1 MILRVWQTKEDCLL
15 TATCAPADIAYPT
28 DLGLLND
35 AREKSEAIIDK
46 LYVHA
51 PEGVKKPRT
60 YRKKTRKDFL
70 YVIMKR
76 NKRKQQQQ
84 RGKRKQ
90 LQYLGRNLKNIG
102 KLSAIV
108 SLTVLEK
115 NWYRNL
121 LVISELYRQQLEMK
135 NSNRKSIADR
145 LVSISQ
151 PHVRALVR
159 GKAAAKTEF
168 GMKLSLSLVDGGST
182 VEKMSWY
189 NEGCDL
195 RTNIERYYERYG
207 YYPESVHAD
216 KIYWTV
222 ANRLWCKEQGIR
234 LSGVSLGRPPK
245 EPERNSRRSRLIR
258 EDEGI
263 RNAVA
268 GKFGQGKRRF
278 GLKRIMSRLAE
289 SSKTVVSVIF
299 LVINLEQL
307 LFVHVLSFFILFKLS
322 LQEQKWLLGSLN
334 RHYHYDGNMELTRVP
349 VAW

>member
-1 MILRVWQTKEDCLL
+1 
-15 TATCAPADIAYPT
+15 
-28 DLGLLND
+28 
-35 AREKSEAIIDK
+35 
-46 LYVHA
+46 
-51 PEGVKKPRT
+51 
-60 YRKKTRKDFL
+60 
-70 YVIMKR
+70 
-76 NKRKQQQQ
+76 
-84 RGKRKQ
+84 
-90 LQYLGRNLKNIG
+90 
-102 KLSAIV
+102 
-108 SLTVLEK
+108 
-115 NWYRNL
+115 
-121 LVISELYRQQLEMK
+121 MK
-135 NSNRKSIADR
+135 NSNKKSIADR

-195 RTNIERYYERYG
+195 RTNIERYHERYG

-222 ANRLWCKEQGIR
+222 ANRLWCKEQ
-234 LSGVSLGRPPK
+234 
-245 EPERNSRRSRLIR
+245 
-258 EDEGI
+258 GI